1 MKIVTL
7 PLPVVTLTA
16 PLYGPAA
23 SPARFTVTVRPALPP
38 AARFPLAGE
47 TVTWLLFDAAV
58 KVVAAD
64 LFVRVVEPES
74 LVPIATKELLALT
87 GGVFGVGIAICFA
100 TPTVADAAGAVV
112 VVAAGFTVV
121 AVAAGSVG
129 ATVAGGTMTA
139 AVGAVVGAA
148 VVTTVGAVVEI
159 TVATPIPR
167 AVAMMVGARVP
178 IGRVGIDVTRGAGV
192 SIGDCVMRGEE
203 VTITAGISAGSE
215 AIGDPDGVPLITT
228 PVTTDCGTGVGDSGG
243 RSGEIMAGIAVGVA
257 ARAVTV
263 STRFREMAVLVN
275 RASGTTETT
284 TLGVAEAPTVAV
296 TRAVAWLASRE
307 RKITSA
313 PMMTTSAP
321 PTAPSIARGCGPRGG
336 GRCGGTNAT
345 DCDSTTRWRTGIS
358 SICVPSTAPEPLG
371 GALYPVF

>member
-47 TVTWLLFDAAV
+47 TVTWLLFDIAV
-58 KVVAAD
+58 KVVIAD

-74 LVPIATKELLALT
+74 LVPIVTKELLALT

-129 ATVAGGTMTA
+129 ATVAGGAMTT

-148 VVTTVGAVVEI
+148 VDITVGAVVEI
-159 TVATPIPR
+159 TVAAPSPR
-167 AVAMMVGARVP
+167 AVAMMVGARIVP

-192 SIGDCVMRGEE
+192 SIGACVMRGGD
-203 VTITAGISAGSE
+203 VTITAGISVGSE
-215 AIGDPDGVPLITT
+215 AIGDPDGVPPITT
-228 PVTTDCGTGVGDSGG
+228 PVITDCGTAVGESGG
-243 RSGEIMAGIAVGVA
+243 RTGGMMAGIAVGVA
-257 ARAVTV
+257 ARAVAV

-296 TRAVAWLASRE
+296 TRAFA
-307 RKITSA
+307 
-313 PMMTTSAP
+313 
-321 PTAPSIARGCGPRGG
+321 
-336 GRCGGTNAT
+336 
-345 DCDSTTRWRTGIS
+345 
-358 SICVPSTAPEPLG
+358 
-371 GALYPVF
+371 